1 MTGVTYGKEPLLIDL
16 NDEEMRFST
25 DQDLD
30 PLKEQWELVTE
41 MGGETR
47 NKGNLYTGS
56 YKLQDKNDGRK
67 KKFQSVI
74 IKPDKENSRSGK
86 VSLSR
91 KDKPNNDSKNG
102 ESKKAKDNDM
112 KHIEPQ
118 NTKVNDSKQAEA
130 KKVKTND
137 SKKVEP
143 KNTKDNDSKPTEPKN
158 VKDLK
163 KVEPKNANENDSK
176 PAEPKN
182 VKDSK
187 KDSELVDTDKV
198 SNLKKEKLPAD
209 IPDNESKKDK
219 DNDKAISELET
230 TIIKPNKE
238 KEKSSSDKTS
248 DTKAIN
254 NDKASPNEE
263 QRNADLENMLI
274 PKTGKLGNESN
285 ENEREEEKLT
295 DVQLENDQIK
305 DKYLHEIDDLVL
317 QNSPD
322 DLKDERIRFLA
333 KKNNSE
339 LHEIIQSLNEIKNS
353 TTDEK
358 TFFDKIADFFVNI
371 FATQSNAQVSEDNK
385 Q

>member
-1 MTGVTYGKEPLLIDL
+1 
-16 NDEEMRFST
+16 MRFST

-254 NDKASPNEE
+254 N
-263 QRNADLENMLI
+263 
-274 PKTGKLGNESN
+274 ESN

-371 FATQSNAQVSEDNK
+371 FSTQSDAEVSEDNK
-385 Q
+385 QWWTQ